1 MTICVRMLARSFVRS
16 LEAPVY
22 CLEAKAKKMQVNSL
36 NERDKLNMVL
46 WTHFELEP
54 LFVCAAATWSRVEHI
69 KR

>member
-1 MTICVRMLARSFVRS
+1 
-16 LEAPVY
+16 
-22 CLEAKAKKMQVNSL
+22 MQVNSL